1 MALGKG
7 MTSGAAG
14 AVMAL
19 AACVGASLGGGAQA
33 AIYKDAT
40 PADWRG
46 AMGSLVV
53 TSARTQETG
62 ARAERAAGATRASD
76 LAAAMAGSLP
86 RTALRAPVRVARLP
100 AGAPDL
106 AALAAED
113 AETAAAARE
122 ASAGMLTQALLGDVA
137 GAIDL
142 AHVERL
148 AAPDGGKEWRCLAH
162 AIYFEARGEPIEGQ
176 VAVAEVILNRRDDP
190 RFPKTVCAV
199 VDQGAKR
206 AGCQFSFMCDGRPE
220 KVRDR
225 EAYALA
231 GNIAHLMLE
240 GRPRTL
246 TGAATHFHTTYVR
259 PGWARRMV
267 RTTRVGAH
275 LFYRDKLRTA
285 QN

>member
-7 MTSGAAG
+7 MMRGAAG
-14 AVMAL
+14 AVMTM
-19 AACVGASLGGGAQA
+19 AACLGGAAQG
-33 AIYKDAT
+33 AIYNDAT

-46 AMGSLVV
+46 AMESLVL
-53 TSARTQETG
+53 TSARTQTAE
-62 ARAERAAGATRASD
+62 ARAEQAAGATRVSD

-86 RTALRAPVRVARLP
+86 RSALRGPVRPARLP
-100 AGAPDL
+100 SGAPDL
-106 AALAAED
+106 ASLAAED

-122 ASAGMLTQALLGDVA
+122 ASAGMLAEALLGDVA

-142 AHVERL
+142 AHVERM
-148 AAPDGGKEWRCLAH
+148 AAPDGGKEWRCLAR

-176 VAVAEVILNRRDDP
+176 IAVAEVILNRRDDP
-190 RFPKTVCAV
+190 RFPKTVCGV

-240 GRPRTL
+240 GRPRVI
-246 TGAATHFHTTYVR
+246 TGAATHFHTNYVR
-259 PGWARRMV
+259 PSWARRMV
-267 RTTRVGAH
+267 KTTRVGAH
-275 LFYRDKLRTA
+275 LFYRERVRTA
-285 QN
+285 QY